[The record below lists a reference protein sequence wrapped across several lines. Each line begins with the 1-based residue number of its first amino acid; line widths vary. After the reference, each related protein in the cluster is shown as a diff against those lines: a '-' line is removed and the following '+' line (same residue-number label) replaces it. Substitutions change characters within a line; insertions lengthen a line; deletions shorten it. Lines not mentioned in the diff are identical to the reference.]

1 MAAEENQMNREADM
15 ARAFRINHLS
25 AVAMALTVA
34 AVLLL
39 QRPELGLIFIAY
51 VGVSVWAMSFARSRG
66 ILVRPLSAKRQN
78 LAAYVALSTA
88 GFFATL
94 YGSPQ
99 VIDLYGTVIFLM
111 LAGLLAY
118 LLLRGIVKSL

>member
-1 MAAEENQMNREADM
+1 MAAGDNDINREADID
-15 ARAFRINHLS
+15 RAFRVNRIS
-25 AVAMALTVA
+25 AAAMAFAVA

-66 ILVRPLSAKRQN
+66 ILVRPLPAKRQN

-99 VIDLYGTVIFLM
+99 VIELYGTAIYLM